1 MARKRIHDIR
11 HTFGQRLRD
20 AGVSD
25 KDRALLLDHAV
36 TQCEWMTGAKSHA
49 LTHVKN
55 NALGTL
61 NT

>member
-1 MARKRIHDIR
+1 
-11 HTFGQRLRD
+11 
-20 AGVSD
+20 VSD

-36 TQCEWMTGAKSHA
+36 THCESMTGAKSHA

>member
-1 MARKRIHDIR
+1 MARMRIHDIR
-11 HTFGQRLRD
+11 HTLGQRLRD

-49 LTHVKN
+49 LTHAQN